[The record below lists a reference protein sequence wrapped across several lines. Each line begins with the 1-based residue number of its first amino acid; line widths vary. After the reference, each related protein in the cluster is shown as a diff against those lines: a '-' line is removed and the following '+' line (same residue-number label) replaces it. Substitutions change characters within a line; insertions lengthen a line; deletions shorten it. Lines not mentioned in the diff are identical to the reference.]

1 MKHETDTQEDM
12 TNQPQSPAG
21 KSWPAVQALI
31 FDFDG
36 LLVDTETLHYQAWLD
51 LYREYGVEL
60 RLERWLL
67 DIGTHGMFDP
77 VADLEEL
84 LGRPIDRETTLQGRR
99 DRHRS
104 LVEQEPLRPGI
115 EALLKAAEEV
125 GLPMAVA
132 TSSSRD
138 WVEPWLAHHAIRR
151 YFRCVR
157 SRDDVERVKPA
168 PDLFLA
174 AAACLEILPEACL
187 VFEDSPNGMRAA
199 AAAGMRCIAVP
210 NRMTAEM
217 ELPEIALRIDA
228 LHEWSLQDLLRHLQE
243 EASAS

>member
-1 MKHETDTQEDM
+1 MEIRADGASNATAFVAPDNVERKV
-12 TNQPQSPAG
+12 
-21 KSWPAVQALI
+21 WPAVKALI

-36 LLVDTETLHYQAWLD
+36 LLVDTETLHYQSWLE

-60 RLERWLL
+60 RLDRWLL

-84 LGRPIDRETTLQGRR
+84 LGRPIDRDATLEGRR
-99 DRHRS
+99 KRHVS
-104 LVEQEPLRPGI
+104 LCEQEPLRPGI
-115 EALLKAAEEV
+115 ETILAAATAV

-132 TSSSRD
+132 TSSNRD
-138 WVEPWLAHHAIRR
+138 WVERWLAHHGVRHH
-151 YFRCVR
+151 FRCVR

-174 AAACLEILPEACL
+174 AAECLGFAPEECL
-187 VFEDSPNGMRAA
+187 IFEDSPNGMRAA
-199 AAAGMRCIAVP
+199 ATAGIRCVAVP
-210 NRMTAEM
+210 NRMTAEL

-228 LHEWSLQDLLRHLQE
+228 LHEWSLQALLRRIQE
-243 EASAS
+243 AA